1 MEGVPVDLDRQH
13 DGNPGQ
19 IQAVLAVVARGVLDG
34 REFETEA
41 DDKPSDVGFKDAGR
55 RGADEAPVDQM
66 APEGPDAGAPGTGQT
81 IDLGLEAGDGDQSP
95 GDGVVDGLGEILGQR
110 GARQID
116 ERPQR
121 VGDDEAVA
129 VGRLRHHEVRR
140 PVTDEPML
148 AAGGA

>member
-95 GDGVVDGLGEILGQR
+95 GDGVVDGLGEVLGHAAP
-110 GARQID
+110 ARSTSV
-116 ERPQR
+116 RSGL
-121 VGDDEAVA
+121 VTT
-129 VGRLRHHEVRR
+129 RLLR
-140 PVTDEPML
+140 L
-148 AAGGA
+148 AACATTRSVDR